1 MAVLSETPVPGP
13 DVWTLA
19 KDLRPDDVVFDHLGA
34 PQRVT
39 SVRTF
44 IPSTDCYEIRFTD
57 GSSIAGDASTRL
69 VLIDKVGQHQRA
81 RLTYKHKHKLRFV
94 ERTLQELFDGPLR
107 APRMNESLYR
117 LPPPV
122 VIQYPARDLPVPPY
136 VLGYWL
142 GARTAVKGH
151 ILALDRDI
159 QAIRKRVRPSG
170 YDIVEVRHHHRRPT
184 LEFRPDPKHSFMF
197 AGLEPPQMV
206 PFSYVHSSIEQRQE
220 LFDGLMDSKA
230 FKWTKEFNYW
240 SYCSKI
246 LVEIRHI
253 QALLESMG
261 YKTTLAH
268 SKKRKTYVL
277 SFRMRKNAYRYIESV
292 KKITKKEC
300 TFIQTER
307 PVVVAEGF
315 ISVC

>member
-1 MAVLSETPVPGP
+1 MRS
-13 DVWTLA
+13 
-19 KDLRPDDVVFDHLGA
+19 
-34 PQRVT
+34 
-39 SVRTF
+39 F
-44 IPSTDCYEIRFTD
+44 IPSTDCFEIRFTD
-57 GSSIAGDASTRL
+57 GSQIQGDGNTEL
-69 VLIDKVGQHQRA
+69 LLIDKVGAHQRA
-81 RLTYKHKHKLRFV
+81 RLKYARKHTLHFV
-94 ERTLQELFDGPLR
+94 KRTLQQLHEGPLR
-107 APRMNESLYR
+107 GTRINESLYR

-142 GARTAVKGH
+142 GARTAIKGH
-151 ILALDRDI
+151 ILALDRDV

-170 YDIVEVRHHHRRPT
+170 YDIVEVRHSHRKPT

-197 AGLEPPQMV
+197 SGLEPPNMV
-206 PFSYVHSSIEQRQE
+206 PFSYIHASIEQRQE

-230 FKWTKEFNYW
+230 FKWTREFNYW

-246 LVEIRHI
+246 LTETRHI

-261 YKTTLAH
+261 YKTSLCFN
-268 SKKRKTYVL
+268 KKRKTYVL
-277 SFRMRKNAYRYIESV
+277 SFRMRKNAYRYIEYV
-292 KKITKKEC
+292 KKITPKAC
-300 TFIQTER
+300 THIQTER